1 MAKRKQNKN
10 IGEEKIKASHS
21 NSNNQSI
28 TKGKFKQENLVWIY
42 WERQPTC
49 DKKINKLENLA

>member
-49 DKKINKLENLA
+49 DKKINK